1 MADAACDGGW
11 LDAVS
16 GSTEANGASS
26 SSSSSGGGN
35 YYRELLSSIHKP
47 EDLSFIFEGMV
58 GGHLPLSH
66 TDTLHASSCLLP
78 CSPWVSLG
86 GTGHDLLSVCLS
98 VCPCRCAC

>member
-16 GSTEANGASS
+16 GSTEANGAS

-58 GGHLPLSH
+58 GGHLPH
-66 TDTLHASSCLLP
+66 TDTLHASSCLPALL
-78 CSPWVSLG
+78 SLG
-86 GTGHDLLSVCLS
+86 LPRGTGHNLLSVCL
-98 VCPCRCAC
+98 CRCAC